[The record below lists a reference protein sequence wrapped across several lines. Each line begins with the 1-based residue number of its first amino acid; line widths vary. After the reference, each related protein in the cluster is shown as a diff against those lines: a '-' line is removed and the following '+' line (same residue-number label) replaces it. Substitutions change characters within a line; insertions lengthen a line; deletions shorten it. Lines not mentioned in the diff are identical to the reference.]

1 MGFFLLLPGPAPARL
16 SKRVIAYRI
25 HARLRQ
31 KMANGHYFILGK
43 AMLAIVEGM
52 GMAAEL
58 HGQVAGPV
66 MGHLGT
72 EFLKH
77 CLYSLGVN
85 IGADGVGEDGV
96 QYLAV
101 TMVHGRCAFWM
112 GL

>member
-1 MGFFLLLPGPAPARL
+1 
-16 SKRVIAYRI
+16 
-25 HARLRQ
+25 
-31 KMANGHYFILGK
+31 
-43 AMLAIVEGM
+43 M

-77 CLYSLGVN
+77 CLHGLGVN
-85 IGADGVGEDGV
+85 IGADRVGEDGV

-101 TMVHGRCAFWM
+101 TMIHG
-112 GL
+112 

>member
-1 MGFFLLLPGPAPARL
+1 
-16 SKRVIAYRI
+16 
-25 HARLRQ
+25 
-31 KMANGHYFILGK
+31 
-43 AMLAIVEGM
+43 MLAIVEGM

-77 CLYSLGVN
+77 SLHGLGVN
-85 IGADGVGEDGV
+85 IGADRVGEDGV

-101 TMVHGRCAFWM
+101 TMIHGRCAFWM